1 MRALGRYV
9 VVKPKKEEI
18 ESNGVFLSAKSEKNV
33 RYLPGTVVTCGE
45 DVFGLDEGDN
55 IYYDKAAASS
65 VRIKDDLYYV
75 LDINGCVVKE

>member
-1 MRALGRYV
+1 MKALGKYV
-9 VVKPKKEEI
+9 VVKPKKEEV

-33 RYLPGTVVTCGE
+33 RYLPGTVVTCGI
-45 DVFGLDEGDN
+45 DVSVLKEGDN